1 MDPPEKL
8 RITRT
13 GPPSRPPQR
22 GKRAS
27 SQPNKKTR
35 GEHRARPVL
44 LLYPRRLSGKHL
56 FASQQ
61 APDSTARQ
69 LPAGVVVKV
78 RLAVLTAAISERIAE
93 SGDSGG
99 ATQEFRPVVL
109 SGPSLPAVAGGER
122 LPRS

>member
-44 LLYPRRLSGKHL
+44 LLYPRRLSGKHV
-56 FASQQ
+56 FASK
-61 APDSTARQ
+61 PTSNARM
-69 LPAGVVVKV
+69 AGVTWVADIWSLSASGREEVDEQLVDALGLVVV
-78 RLAVLTAAISERIAE
+78 
-93 SGDSGG
+93 D
-99 ATQEFRPVVL
+99 PM
-109 SGPSLPAVAGGER
+109 
-122 LPRS
+122 

>member
-56 FASQQ
+56 FASKQT
-61 APDSTARQ
+61 PDTSPACSRRARCPT
-69 LPAGVVVKV
+69 LYGVPEHPEEDPRK
-78 RLAVLTAAISERIAE
+78 IS
-93 SGDSGG
+93 
-99 ATQEFRPVVL
+99 
-109 SGPSLPAVAGGER
+109 VASW
-122 LPRS
+122 L